1 LSTFRWVPYGSE
13 PGAQAHRAASNYA
26 LKKTGSEDAAVKFAW
41 WYVDTCT
48 DPMTVAE
55 AWESAPEWMKKST

>member
-1 LSTFRWVPYGSE
+1 MRTFRRVPSGSE
-13 PGAQAHRAASNYA
+13 PGAQASHAASNYS

-48 DPMTVAE
+48 GRTTASE
-55 AWESAPEWMKKST
+55 AWGSAPVSIKRST